1 MNQATEKQVISFIGG
16 GNMAHS
22 IIGGLVA
29 SGWAAGRI
37 YVSDPV
43 ESRRNLLEQEFG
55 VHVHHDNQPCVE
67 NSRIVVFAVKPQ
79 LMRQAVTS
87 IDHQLRTDRPLVMS
101 IAAGIRIADIIRW
114 IGAPLPV
121 VRVMPNTPA
130 LINSGVSAML
140 ANPQTSDHQRMIAES
155 VMQSVGSVVWVD
167 SERDIDVVTGI
178 SGAGPAYY
186 FKLMEIMINSARD
199 NGLDQQTATTL
210 VLQTAVG
217 AARLALASEHPPA
230 QLRQQVTSP
239 GGVTEAALSSME
251 ENGID
256 RIIADGIEAAIEKSN
271 ELAIAL
277 GET

>member
-29 SGWAAGRI
+29 SGWTANRI
-37 YVSDPV
+37 HVADPV
-43 ESRRNLLEQEFG
+43 ESCRNLLEQEFG
-55 VHVHHDNQPCVE
+55 VHVYHDNQPCVE

-79 LMRQAVTS
+79 MMRQAVTS
-87 IDHQLRTDRPLVMS
+87 IDHQLRTYKPLVMS

-114 IGAPLPV
+114 SSAALPI

-140 ANPQTSDHQRMIAES
+140 ANPQTIDHQRLIAES

-178 SGAGPAYY
+178 SGSGPAYY
-186 FKLMEIMINSARD
+186 FKLMEIMINSAKD

-230 QLRQQVTSP
+230 RLRQQVTSP
-239 GGVTEAALSSME
+239 GGVTEAALSFME

-271 ELAIAL
+271 ELATAV
-277 GET
+277 GEK